1 MHGFRSEL
9 EWALMNI
16 FYFMEKGHKEAM
28 TSEVVKALN
37 AAYRNFMFFTSDQKL
52 KPRVMVVAHSL
63 GSVIMHEITTSDI
76 GLLDFKIDHFIMVGS
91 PTGLF
96 LAIRSSEKDYKAM
109 PSEEYV
115 GRIYNLNNNLDPV
128 YYRFGLIL
136 YHKK

>member
-96 LAIRSSEKDYKAM
+96 LAI
-109 PSEEYV
+109 
-115 GRIYNLNNNLDPV
+115 
-128 YYRFGLIL
+128 
-136 YHKK
+136 